1 MWFAHPYK
9 ELWRFKILKEI
20 TRFTTIAISL
30 RDLFCKP
37 SRQLMVSK
45 LLGGSG
51 RLMPSTDLAT
61 PLGTTLENSFLVI
74 FGRVEIRTLDGWV
87 QRVAKLASQCDP
99 GLIFVL
105 FRLLTR
111 LVWWTALVLLLT
123 YLWHFTNFILRNHL
137 RQKNNKLVDYNW
149 APCFYLLFD
158 KLMEKNS
165 DVRINVSSRIT
176 PL

>member
-1 MWFAHPYK
+1 M
-9 ELWRFKILKEI
+9 KEI

-30 RDLFCKP
+30 RDLLCKTKAAFGKQAA
-37 SRQLMVSK
+37 SFM
-45 LLGGSG
+45 GGSG

-111 LVWWTALVLLLT
+111 LV
-123 YLWHFTNFILRNHL
+123 
-137 RQKNNKLVDYNW
+137 
-149 APCFYLLFD
+149 
-158 KLMEKNS
+158 
-165 DVRINVSSRIT
+165 
-176 PL
+176 